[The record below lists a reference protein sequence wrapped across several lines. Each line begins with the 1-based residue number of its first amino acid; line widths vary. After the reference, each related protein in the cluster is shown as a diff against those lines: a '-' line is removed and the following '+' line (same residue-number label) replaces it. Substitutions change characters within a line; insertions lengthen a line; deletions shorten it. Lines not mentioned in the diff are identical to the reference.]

1 MKTLIR
7 YTGVVVV
14 ASVLVGVLAFLYLK
28 TEALDPT
35 HRNAVNGVLRDLK
48 QVDAEWNV
56 ELLRSKSWLTKNYDA
71 VTQPQRVTLQLER
84 AISEQSTVAMNSS
97 LSDAQAQLKKA
108 LDTKIDLVDQFK
120 AQNAITRN
128 SLRFIPS
135 ATAELKARAKEA
147 GDGNPA
153 KRAQMSALSEAA
165 EQVLIDTLK
174 LDSSSD
180 SGAIPAIRH
189 QLGALVGQRDQYP
202 PAVLEAFNVYSNHL
216 ITILA
221 QKEREEDLLE
231 QLGKLPVVQRIDTLA
246 TTFDSVFEKADEQ
259 RETYRIAMF
268 SYSGF
273 LMLLL
278 AFLAFRRRP
287 A

>member
-1 MKTLIR
+1 MKALVR
-7 YTGVVVV
+7 YAGILAV
-14 ASVLVGVLAFLYLK
+14 ATALVGILAFLYLK
-28 TEALDPT
+28 TEALDPAR
-35 HRNAVNGVLRDLK
+35 RNTINGALRDLK

-56 ELLRSKSWLTKNYDA
+56 ELLRSKTWLAKNYDA
-71 VTQPQRVTLQLER
+71 VTQPQSVTLRLES
-84 AISEQSTVAMNSS
+84 AIATQAALDSRVG
-97 LSDAQAQLKKA
+97 DAQAQLKKA
-108 LDTKIDLVDQFK
+108 LETKIDLVDQFK

-135 ATAELKARAKEA
+135 ATADLKARAGQA
-147 GDGNPA
+147 ADAAPA
-153 KRAQMSALSEAA
+153 KRAQMAALSESA
-165 EQVLIDTLK
+165 EQILIETLK

-180 SGAIPAIRH
+180 SGAVGEIRRK
-189 QLGALVGQRDQYP
+189 LGALVGQRDQYP
-202 PAVLEAFNVYSNHL
+202 PAVLEVFDIYTNHL

-221 QKEREEDLLE
+221 QKEREEEVLD

-246 TTFDSVFEKADEQ
+246 TTFDTVFEKADEQ

-278 AFLAFRRRP
+278 AYLAFRRRS

>member
-1 MKTLIR
+1 VL
-7 YTGVVVV
+7 VV
-14 ASVLVGVLAFLYLK
+14 ALLLVGVLAFLYLK
-28 TEALDPT
+28 TEALDPA
-35 HRNAVNGVLRDLK
+35 RRSAVNGVLRDLK

-56 ELLRSKSWLTKNYDA
+56 ELLRSKTWLNKNYDA
-71 VTQPQRVTLQLER
+71 VTQPQSVTLQLER
-84 AISEQSTVAMNSS
+84 SISAHSTVAMDSR
-97 LSDAQAQLKKA
+97 LSEAEVQLKKA
-108 LDTKIDLVDQFK
+108 LDAKIDLVDQFK

-135 ATAELKARAKEA
+135 ATAELKARAREA
-147 GDGNPA
+147 GDANPA
-153 KRAQMSALSEAA
+153 KRAQMAALSEAA
-165 EQVLIDTLK
+165 EQILVDTLK

-180 SGAIPAIRH
+180 SGAIPAIRR
-189 QLGALVGQRDQYP
+189 QLGTLVSQRDQYP
-202 PAVLEAFNVYSNHL
+202 PAVADAFNIYTNHL

-231 QLGKLPVVQRIDTLA
+231 QLGKLPVVQRIDALA
-246 TTFDSVFEKADEQ
+246 TTFDGVFAKADEQ

-278 AFLAFRRRP
+278 AFLALRRRP